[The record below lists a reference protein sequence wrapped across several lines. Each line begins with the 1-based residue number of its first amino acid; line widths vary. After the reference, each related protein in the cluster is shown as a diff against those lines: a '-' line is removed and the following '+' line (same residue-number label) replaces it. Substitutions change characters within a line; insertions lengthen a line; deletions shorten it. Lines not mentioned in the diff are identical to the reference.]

1 MGNIDIYPSAAGGRA
16 VSRQVGRALNR
27 VEGGASIDIARVE
40 ARADIQAAQ
49 VDAMTAVTQRGLQGV
64 AFISQVEQQLA
75 QVVPLAASRLQAIAD
90 IGALGLSQVV
100 MDTANKLRRI

>member
-1 MGNIDIYPSAAGGRA
+1 MSNIERYRGGTVSRA
-16 VSRQVGRALNR
+16 VNRQVGRGLDR
-27 VEGGASIDIARVE
+27 IDGHASLDVARVQ
-40 ARADIQAAQ
+40 AREDIQNAQ
-49 VDAMTAVTQRGLQGV
+49 VDALSSVTQRGLQGV

>member
-1 MGNIDIYPSAAGGRA
+1 MANIEQYHTGGSRA
-16 VSRQVGRALNR
+16 VSRQVARSLTR
-27 VEGGASIDIARVE
+27 VEGNASLDIARVE

-49 VDAMTAVTQRGLQGV
+49 VDAMTAVTQRGLQGA

-75 QVVPLAASRLQAIAD
+75 QTVPLAASRLQAIGD
-90 IGALGLSQVV
+90 IGALALSQIV